1 MTWKTLR
8 RYIILSIIILCVA
21 GISKLYKHFHFSNI
35 EDIDFVAGIGFDV
48 DTSMDKKIF
57 SIPVL
62 VYDFSSP
69 GKITSHILE
78 AKGSTSTESRI
89 DRQFHSGRKFSLG
102 SEKIYLFSKKLSKD
116 GINPSLDG
124 LLNNTQTNGS
134 AIVVT
139 TSNDPKDVLEI
150 TVPGYST
157 APDYI
162 EGLVNSLQSYSHFS
176 NVQTLYNTYI
186 ENSTEGCKFITPNI
200 DIINNKLYL
209 TSMSV
214 FDKGK
219 FVASIPKEQFRS
231 LNVLRNNFGTG
242 IATFLENDN
251 SYISFNTISKRKV
264 ECTKNKDG
272 TFNFDINLK
281 VSGQI
286 LNNNSSNRLIISPYE
301 QTQLES
307 KINNYFK
314 KNLSEFISTM
324 KTDYKM
330 DLLNLGYIAATKY
343 GRHKVTNWD
352 EEVLKSSINV
362 NVDFNINKF
371 GIGNLSLY

>member
-8 RYIILSIIILCVA
+8 RYIILSIIILCFA
-21 GISKLYKHFHFSNI
+21 GISNLYKHFHFSNI
-35 EDIDFVAGIGFDV
+35 EDIDFVAGIGFDIE
-48 DTSMDKKIF
+48 TSMDKKIF

-62 VYDFSSP
+62 VYDFTNP
-69 GKITSHILE
+69 NEITSHILE
-78 AKGSTSTESRI
+78 SKGITSTESRI

-102 SEKIYLFSKKLSKD
+102 SEKIYLFSKKISKD
-116 GINPSLDG
+116 GIKPSLNG

-139 TSNDPKDVLEI
+139 TSNDPKDVLEMK
-150 TVPGYST
+150 VPGYST

-176 NVQTLYNTYI
+176 NLQQLYNAYI
-186 ENSTEGCKFITPNI
+186 QNSTEGLKFITPNI

-219 FVASIPKEQFRS
+219 FVASIPQEQFRN
-231 LNVLRNNFGTG
+231 LNMLRNNFSTG
-242 IATFLENDN
+242 ITTFLEDDN
-251 SYISFNTISKRKV
+251 SYISFNTICKRKV
-264 ECTKNKDG
+264 ECTKNNDN

-281 VSGQI
+281 INGQI
-286 LNNNSSNRLIISPYE
+286 LNNNSSSRLIISPYE
-301 QTQLES
+301 QKQLEKRIS
-307 KINNYFK
+307 NYFK
-314 KNLSEFISTM
+314 KNLSGFIYTM
-324 KTDYKM
+324 KSNYKM

-343 GRHKVTNWD
+343 GRHKITNWD
-352 EEVLKSSINV
+352 DEILKSSINV